1 MWPWKPKPPNFELQ
15 VLMVCTGNICRSPTA
30 EGVLRKLLA
39 DRGLHAVIG
48 VDSAGT
54 HALSGSPPD
63 ARSVAAASQ
72 RGYELGT
79 QRARQFVPQD
89 FERFDRIVVM
99 DGDNLRW
106 LKAQAKAP
114 GSVPLTQAM
123 AKVESLM
130 AYHHQKDASA
140 DVPDPHYGAP
150 EGFGHVLTLI
160 EAACQGLLLSLLD
173 QHQARGNPQQ

>member
-1 MWPWKPKPPNFELQ
+1 
-15 VLMVCTGNICRSPTA
+15 MVCTGNICRSPTA
-30 EGVLRKLLA
+30 KVVLRKLLV

-63 ARSVAAASQ
+63 ARSVAAASL
-72 RGYELGT
+72 RGYELGS
-79 QRARQFVPQD
+79 QRARQFMPQD

-99 DGDNLRW
+99 DSDNLRW
-106 LKAQAKAP
+106 LQAQAQASAP
-114 GSVPLTQAM
+114 VTQAM
-123 AKVESLM
+123 AKVKALM

-140 DVPDPHYGAP
+140 DVPDPYYGAP
-150 EGFGHVLTLI
+150 DGFGHVLKLI

-173 QHQARGNPQQ
+173 QHQVRGNPRQ